1 MIFGQFINK
10 INKYLYSVRI
20 LKNYVSFDLTF
31 PSTWVMLK
39 KVPEGVEILQNDNGD
54 GSKITSFVCENN
66 TQLINK
72 LENIVDNI
80 IKTNIEREEKERLF
94 KSKVQ
99 ELKNIFENENLESLK
114 GLKFDI
120 EQLTKLIENE
130 SKELTDEITE
140 TVENVRG

>member
-1 MIFGQFINK
+1 
-10 INKYLYSVRI
+10 
-20 LKNYVSFDLTF
+20 
-31 PSTWVMLK
+31 MLK
-39 KVPEGVEILQNDNGD
+39 KIPEGVEILQNDNGD
-54 GSKITSFVCENN
+54 GTKITSFVCENN

-72 LENIVDNI
+72 LENIVDAI

-140 TVENVRG
+140 TTENIRG

>member
-1 MIFGQFINK
+1 
-10 INKYLYSVRI
+10 
-20 LKNYVSFDLTF
+20 
-31 PSTWVMLK
+31 MLK
-39 KVPEGVEILQNDNGD
+39 KIPEGVEILQNDNGD

-72 LENIVDNI
+72 LENIVDAI

-140 TVENVRG
+140 TTENIRG